1 VAERRA
7 IWVST
12 STQTRG
18 GIATYVR
25 EFQRTPLWNDWN
37 IRHVSTHRD
46 GSKVAKLTAF
56 FRGALLFVVELV
68 WRRPEVIHLHSS
80 ADASFIRKAFLLWI
94 SQPLRVPVIVHMH
107 GSNFE
112 DYFQNSPSP
121 IRRVIGRTL
130 SQATAVI
137 ALGEVWADRLRC
149 IAPAARIAVIPN
161 AVPAARRI
169 EQPSQGEPVHVVFL
183 GRIGERKGTFTVL
196 DAWAKLLAAN
206 DFGTDPSNIATLTI
220 AGDGEVSKARQRIRD
235 LALDEVV
242 TVREW
247 LSPEEVADLLD
258 RAHVLILPSRNEG
271 QPMAVLEA
279 MARGLCIISSDVGG
293 LAEMVGGGC
302 GLIVPPDDV
311 DAIAGA
317 LSLAIHDAELRSK
330 TGAAAHAR
338 FSEKFDL
345 DTVAGRIDTLYR
357 EIT

>member
-1 VAERRA
+1 M
-7 IWVST
+7 
-12 STQTRG
+12 
-18 GIATYVR
+18 
-25 EFQRTPLWNDWN
+25 
-37 IRHVSTHRD
+37 
-46 GSKVAKLTAF
+46 AKLTEF
-56 FRGALLFVVELV
+56 VRGALLFVFELLR
-68 WRRPEVIHLHSS
+68 RRPEVIHLHSS
-80 ADASFIRKAFLLWI
+80 ADASFVRKALLLWI

-107 GSNFE
+107 GSDFQ
-112 DYFQNSPSP
+112 DYFQNSPSL
-121 IRRVIGRTL
+121 IRSVIRRTL
-130 SQATAVI
+130 SQAAAVV

-149 IAPAARIAVIPN
+149 IAPTARIAVIPN
-161 AVPAARRI
+161 AVPTACRI
-169 EQPSQGEPVHVVFL
+169 EQPAPGEPVRVVFL

-206 DFGTDPSNIATLTI
+206 DFGANPSNMATLTI
-220 AGDGEVSKARQRIRD
+220 AGDGEVNKARQRIRD

-247 LSPEEVADLLD
+247 LAPDAVADLLD

-311 DAIAGA
+311 DTIAGA
-317 LSLAIHDAELRSK
+317 LSVAIQDAELRTR
-330 TGAAAHAR
+330 TGAAAHER

-345 DTVAGRIDTLYR
+345 DTVAGCIDTLYR
-357 EIT
+357 EVTAH